1 MINTDTV
8 LITGGAGFIGRYLT
22 RDILQ
27 VGMRVVIFDNFMA
40 KSFFYRDLYGQEPA
54 RISIRGDVRD
64 YSLLKEVFLRYQPGM
79 VIHLAAISDAN
90 MALQAPQECLSINV
104 DGLNNLFTVISQATE
119 VRRFIFVSSSYV
131 YGNFHYEPADELH
144 PLDSRHIYGIT
155 KIRGEQITADFC
167 VKNNIDYTIIRPT
180 AVYGLG
186 SSLERICCRM
196 IIDALTKKE
205 IVVHNHGNQKL
216 DFTQID
222 DLTQGF
228 LKVLSN
234 NNAKNQVFNLSRG
247 KSRSIAELAG
257 LIAKNIPG
265 VKIINRNAEFEKPL
279 RGALDISKARDMLG
293 FSPLIDI
300 EEGIP
305 VLINDLIR
313 IKDKYDLSIPAVY

>member
-1 MINTDTV
+1 LINMDTV
-8 LITGGAGFIGRYLT
+8 LITGGAGFIGRYLA
-22 RDILQ
+22 RDILKA
-27 VGMRVVIFDNFMA
+27 GMKVIIFDNFMA
-40 KSFFYRDLYGQEPA
+40 KSVFYQDLYRQEPT

-64 YSLLKEVFLRYQPGM
+64 YSLLKEVFLRYQPGI

-104 DGLNNLFTVISQATE
+104 DGLNNLFSVISQAAK

-144 PLDSRHIYGIT
+144 PLDSQHIYGIT
-155 KIRGEQITADFC
+155 KIRGERITADFC
-167 VKNNIDYTIIRPT
+167 VKSNIDYTIVRPT

-186 SSLERICCRM
+186 SSLGRICCRM

-205 IVVHNHGNQKL
+205 IIVHNDGNQKL

-222 DLTQGF
+222 DLIQGF
-228 LKVLSN
+228 LKVIN
-234 NNAKNQVFNLSRG
+234 NSNAKNQVFNLSRG
-247 KSRSIAELAG
+247 KSRTIAELAG

-265 VKIINRNAEFEKPL
+265 VKIINRTAGFKKPL

-293 FSPLIDI
+293 FSPFVDI

-313 IKDKYDLSIPAVY
+313 IKDEYDLSIPSMY